1 MLTVAAAVA
10 CGGNLGPFSAEV
22 AGAPT
27 ITRMVAPPRAAA
39 ACALDTS
46 SDQRAR
52 SLVAGD
58 LDNLGV
64 LVAEFADVGAAAG
77 AAGARATLGTG
88 ALAVRP
94 GFRLEF
100 AEAFAE
106 DRLLPFGL
114 FSRGVPVAVVPFIL
128 ESSLSVLPMSSSRSE
143 STCHMRKVISQRPLG
158 AIFRNVQSRRYLAP
172 RL

>member
-10 CGGNLGPFSAEV
+10 CVGNLGPFSAEV

-52 SLVAGD
+52 SLVASD
-58 LDNLGV
+58 PDDLGV
-64 LVAEFADVGAAAG
+64 FVAEFAEVGATATAVG

-106 DRLLPFGL
+106 DRLMPFGF
-114 FSRGVPVAVVPFIL
+114 FSRDVPVVIVAFIF

-158 AIFRNVQSRRYLAP
+158 AIF
-172 RL
+172 

>member
-27 ITRMVAPPRAAA
+27 TTRMVAPPRAAA

-58 LDNLGV
+58 PDDLGV
-64 LVAEFADVGAAAG
+64 FVAEFAEVGATATATAVG
-77 AAGARATLGTG
+77 AAGARAILGTG

-100 AEAFAE
+100 AEFAGAFAE
-106 DRLLPFGL
+106 DRLMPFGF
-114 FSRGVPVAVVPFIL
+114 FSRDVPVVIVAFIF

-158 AIFRNVQSRRYLAP
+158 AIF
-172 RL
+172 

>member
-52 SLVAGD
+52 SLVASD
-58 LDNLGV
+58 PDDLGV
-64 LVAEFADVGAAAG
+64 FVAEFAEVGATATAVG

-106 DRLLPFGL
+106 DRLMPFGF
-114 FSRGVPVAVVPFIL
+114 FSRDVPVVIVAFIF

-158 AIFRNVQSRRYLAP
+158 AIF
-172 RL
+172 